1 MEHVAYWL
9 PTQVGKLAMD
19 REGLDLGTITP
30 ACIVEQQGPESLPT
44 EAVGEPHEAGGY
56 PHVARVYPGDRAAVR
71 HQCLKEL
78 LRGDL
83 AHMLPVEKGQ
93 LTSLL
98 PEYHDAFCL
107 DEDERD
113 ETDLLQFVIDTA
125 DCRPLR

>member
-1 MEHVAYWL
+1 
-9 PTQVGKLAMD
+9 MD

-56 PHVARVYPGDRAAVR
+56 PHVARV
-71 HQCLKEL
+71 
-78 LRGDL
+78 
-83 AHMLPVEKGQ
+83 
-93 LTSLL
+93 L
-98 PEYHDAFCL
+98 PEYHDAFCP
-107 DEDERD
+107 EDERD